1 MVTVNVSSVWLK
13 QRGYGGVLVASMFC
27 LYVCKFVFCC
37 LLYGVCFFVF
47 LFFWCLVFVWCLF
60 LFCLGV
66 WVFVVVVVGTVYY
79 WGRCVFF
86 GMSGEGWF
94 DRGGVL
100 RIGVVGW

>member
-1 MVTVNVSSVWLK
+1 M
-13 QRGYGGVLVASMFC
+13 
-27 LYVCKFVFCC
+27 
-37 LLYGVCFFVF
+37 FVF
-47 LFFWCLVFVWCLF
+47 LVFGVCCLVLGAWC

-66 WVFVVVVVGTVYY
+66 WVFVVVVVGTSYY